1 MSIFLRINA
10 DWPDYPRAA
19 LRAKILELHA
29 ANGTTVPANVIDE
42 IVDLA
47 CHAAAS
53 ARTTLFTV
61 LASCSDPRTAIT
73 ACGPA
78 IGMLG
83 ADLGV
88 IRDAQED
95 FAKTLGIPFVETSLA
110 GVQAHG

>member
-1 MSIFLRINA
+1 MSVFLRVNA
-10 DWPDYPRAA
+10 DWPDYPRAE

-29 ANGTTVPANVIDE
+29 ANGTTLPAGAIDE

-47 CHAAAS
+47 CHAAAT
-53 ARTTLFTV
+53 ARTSLFTV

-73 ACGPA
+73 AIGPA

-95 FAKTLGIPFVETSLA
+95 FAKVLGIPFVETTLK
-110 GVQAHG
+110 GGRAHG